1 MEITIT
7 ISTLTITGQDIMIP
21 LMFVIYVGVMIWL
34 FKHKKTAPFG
44 AAWSSVEFS
53 RRRSAL
59 MSASRGVHIE
69 ELLTFDN
76 GGDLCGRGLY

>member
-34 FKHKKTAPFG
+34 FKHKKPLL
-44 AAWSSVEFS
+44 SE
-53 RRRSAL
+53 R
-59 MSASRGVHIE
+59 RGVR
-69 ELLTFDN
+69 LSSA
-76 GGDLCGRGLY
+76 GGGRN